1 MTEIRFSVAGLPAPM
16 GSSKAVPMN
25 RNWRTTPGV
34 RWRVV
39 HDSDGKVPAWQEKVK
54 AAAQTAMFGLPPM
67 TGAAAVTMT
76 FTVPRPPSVPEKKRP
91 YPTVAPDLDK
101 LARAVG
107 DALTGV
113 VYADDALIVNLH
125 LYKRYGPPG
134 VVVSVG
140 EISEETT

>member
-1 MTEIRFSVAGLPAPM
+1 M

-25 RNWRTTPGV
+25 RNWRALPGV

-54 AAAQTAMFGLPPM
+54 SAAQTAMFGLEPM
-67 TGAAAVTMT
+67 RGPVMVAMT
-76 FTVPRPPSVPEKKRP
+76 FTLPRPPSVPEKKRP
-91 YPTVAPDLDK
+91 YPCVAPDLDK

-113 VYADDALIVNLH
+113 VYVDDSLIVNLH
-125 LYKRYGPPG
+125 LYKRYGTPG
-134 VVVSVG
+134 VVVTIG
-140 EISEETT
+140 EIGEEETT